1 MKETKQSAVTRQSR
15 VRGILIVAALVIL
28 TALLMVFVGR
38 PLVGAVRDP
47 ASFRAWVDEK
57 GVVGELVYVG
67 MVLVQVVVAV
77 IPGEPFEIAA
87 GYAFGAVE
95 GTVLCLLASVAGSM
109 AVFFLVRRFGMRLVR
124 LFFSEEQ
131 IEKVRFLKTTPNR
144 NLVYF
149 LIFFCPGTPKD
160 LLCYVA
166 GLTDMSPLTWL
177 LISSVGRVPAIITST
192 LGGSALGEK
201 NYGFAVIVFG
211 VTLAISGAGV
221 LAYRLICRRKAGETA
236 ESPENGLTKRDL

>member
-1 MKETKQSAVTRQSR
+1 MKETKPSAVTRQSR

-28 TALLMVFVGR
+28 TALLLVFVGR

-47 ASFRAWVDEK
+47 ASFRAWVEEK
-57 GVVGELVYVG
+57 GVIGKLVYVG
-67 MVLVQVVVAV
+67 MVIVQVVVAV

-131 IEKVRFLKTTPNR
+131 IGKVRFLQSTPNR
-144 NLVYF
+144 NIVYF

-177 LISSVGRVPAIITST
+177 LISSVGRIPAIITST

-201 NYGFAVIVFG
+201 NYGFAAIVFG
-211 VTLAISGAGV
+211 VTLAISGMGI
-221 LAYRLICRRKAGETA
+221 LAYRLICRRKEGESA
-236 ESPENGLTKRDL
+236 DSQENGLTKHDL